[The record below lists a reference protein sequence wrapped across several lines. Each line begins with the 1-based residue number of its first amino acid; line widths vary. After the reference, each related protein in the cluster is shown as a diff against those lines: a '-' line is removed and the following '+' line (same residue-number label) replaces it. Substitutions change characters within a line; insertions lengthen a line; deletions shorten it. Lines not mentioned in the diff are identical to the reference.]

1 MAPLC
6 LFYFSHP
13 FGILSPNPP
22 SVTMAPEDYLPP
34 SWMSSAFSEK
44 SWIPIGF
51 PIKKIDVS
59 STTERDDTPEYKTNF
74 TKQSTRQNHPED
86 AEINKKHTKPFQRQ
100 KKFETKKIPF
110 EPFKSSKLNI
120 QRPANIGFLPPIE
133 KINKTEKKIEP
144 IQSWPN
150 NENINKFRRKSL
162 LPPIDMR
169 CLLPR
174 KDSASESSRCESKNN
189 REDMSDGPAPRK
201 VKVKRK
207 MRSTKRIR
215 PIRSSRGVNK
225 GRCLPNRSAA
235 RKLVACLLQNASKG
249 KPLWANYGPWPAVG
263 RYINNF
269 AIENGRLR
277 INFSITNQSKGPHE
291 ESMTTTVRCEVIE
304 NSFIAHKIF
313 PFIVRRFD
321 AQTFCAFAIFNI
333 EKILHFMAFF
343 FLIRFTDGQKW
354 HEETLVTINWFPYYY
369 VISWP
374 F

>member
-44 SWIPIGF
+44 SWIPINF

-59 STTERDDTPEYKTNF
+59 STTERDDTPEYQTNF
-74 TKQSTRQNHPED
+74 KQRQNYPED
-86 AEINKKHTKPFQRQ
+86 IEPTKKYTKSFQRQ
-100 KKFETKKIPF
+100 KREKFNYETKKIPF
-110 EPFKSSKLNI
+110 ESLKNSKLNI
-120 QRPANIGFLPPIE
+120 QRPTANFGLLPPIE
-133 KINKTEKKIEP
+133 KIQKVEKIIEP

-169 CLLPR
+169 CLK

-189 REDMSDGPAPRK
+189 REDTSDVYDEPAPRK

-207 MRSTKRIR
+207 MRSAKRIR

-235 RKLVACLLQNASKG
+235 RRLVACLLQNASKG
-249 KPLWANYGPWPAVG
+249 K
-263 RYINNF
+263 
-269 AIENGRLR
+269 
-277 INFSITNQSKGPHE
+277 
-291 ESMTTTVRCEVIE
+291 
-304 NSFIAHKIF
+304 IF
-313 PFIVRRFD
+313 YLLLLLLLF
-321 AQTFCAFAIFNI
+321 
-333 EKILHFMAFF
+333 
-343 FLIRFTDGQKW
+343 
-354 HEETLVTINWFPYYY
+354 Y
-369 VISWP
+369 
-374 F
+374 